1 MLSLEK
7 IIKWLEIFYE
17 KNKENNLILLGGE
30 PSLHP
35 DLYLAIKEANRLG
48 YASVTIDTNGFLF
61 FDILSKITPDELD
74 FISFSIDGPTE
85 EINDRIRGKGS
96 FNACISGLEEAKQ
109 KGFNTSVIYTVS
121 MDNIYEIE
129 KMPDLLKILNI
140 NRFFIQVIGIRGNAD
155 KYNNQVRKDM
165 WLEIVP
171 KVASKVADMGIT
183 VVYPKVYIENDERFE
198 CAGLLSENY
207 FIFPNGRVY
216 RCPLCEDFPVHS
228 LEINNENRL
237 VETPHINESD
247 LFDLS
252 IPEGCVINK
261 IIQPGNIAY
270 DENKKPLYKIACC
283 MLKEEMTI

>member
-96 FNACISGLEEAKQ
+96 FNACISGLEKAKQ